1 MDDNFEK
8 YIQSIDVSTSFLKN
22 RSNGILL
29 TDEDVEILD
38 RYGID
43 YQNCSN
49 VGELVFQIEEYLNE
63 LDSEEL
69 ENLSLKLS
77 EFQYYN
83 ETNK

>member
-1 MDDNFEK
+1 MDDSFEK

-22 RSNGILL
+22 RANGILL

-43 YQNCSN
+43 YQKCSN
-49 VGELVFQIEEYLNE
+49 ASELVFQIEEYLNE

-69 ENLSLKLS
+69 ENLSLRLS

>member
-22 RSNGILL
+22 RANGILL

-49 VGELVFQIEEYLNE
+49 AGELVFQIE
-63 LDSEEL
+63 
-69 ENLSLKLS
+69 
-77 EFQYYN
+77 
-83 ETNK
+83 